1 MSTQN
6 KICLA
11 LLSLCFL
18 VFSFFCLF
26 APFFFFSFVLHIPLF
41 IWPNS
46 VPSRLTTT
54 KGDLLNSVLQ
64 ILLHEMSF
72 PCRLIPCIYFKV
84 ASSQRYM
91 WLRSCKDAALCELFL
106 NDPGLNAYHWNVVET
121 FSIEYREWSG
131 IALAFFHYVIVPEIS
146 RQLFP
151 EPIKCKT

>member
-1 MSTQN
+1 MVSTQN

-18 VFSFFCLF
+18 IFSFFCLF
-26 APFFFFSFVLHIPLF
+26 APFFFFFLIFLHIPLF
-41 IWPNS
+41 ICLNS

-72 PCRLIPCIYFKV
+72 PCRLIPRIYFKV

-91 WLRSCKDAALCELFL
+91 WLRSCKDATLC
-106 NDPGLNAYHWNVVET
+106 
-121 FSIEYREWSG
+121 
-131 IALAFFHYVIVPEIS
+131 LAFSQWPWSERVLLERCRDIFNWVSRVIRDCIGFLSLCDCSWNLAPAI
-146 RQLFP
+146 P
-151 EPIKCKT
+151 WTN